1 MTRSAGESQPPWI
14 VIAGPTGSGKS
25 ALGVAVAEQVGGEI
39 VNADSVQ
46 VYRGFDIGSA
56 KPPRS
61 LRERVPHHL
70 FDHVT
75 ADEDFHAAEFSRR
88 ARQVCEEIESRG
100 KRPVLVGGTGFY
112 LRSLLRGLPEMPE
125 ADEGIRERLRRIH
138 ASARGRALLHR
149 WLGRVDPVAA
159 AKIAV
164 NDRHRVERALEVWM
178 LTGKPISEKRM
189 DPGADAQRAVLI
201 ALAVPREILV
211 KRLDR
216 RVSEMYA
223 AGLVEET
230 RHLLERYPPTA
241 RPFGAI
247 GYAEAARVV
256 WGDLTAEAAEEET
269 KRRTRAYAKR
279 QMTWFRGEQDVHW
292 LNAERPLEE
301 LLEESLRIIGAD
313 E

>member
-1 MTRSAGESQPPWI
+1 VNPARPWI

-25 ALGVAVAEQVGGEI
+25 ALGVGLAEQLGGEI

-56 KPPRS
+56 KPPAS

-70 FDHVT
+70 FDHVA
-75 ADEDFHAAEFSRR
+75 ADEDFNAAEFSRR
-88 ARQVCEEIESRG
+88 ARLVCREIESRG

-125 ADEGIRERLRRIH
+125 ADERIRERLRRIH

-149 WLGRVDPVAA
+149 WLSSVDPVAA
-159 AKIAV
+159 SKIAV
-164 NDRHRVERALEVWM
+164 NDRHRVERALEIWI
-178 LTGKPISEKRM
+178 LTGRPISAKRV
-189 DPGADAQRAVLI
+189 DPAAGLQRAVLI
-201 ALAVPREILV
+201 ALSVPREILV
-211 KRLDR
+211 ERLDR
-216 RVSEMYA
+216 RVAEMYA

-230 RHLLERYPPTA
+230 RRLLQHYPATA

-256 WGDLTAEAAEEET
+256 SGELSAEAAEEET

-292 LNAERPLEE
+292 LNAERPVEE
-301 LLEESLRIIGAD
+301 LLEESLRIIRA
-313 E
+313 EE

>member
-1 MTRSAGESQPPWI
+1 MNPSPPWI

-25 ALGVAVAEQVGGEI
+25 ALGVAIAERLGGEI

-75 ADEDFHAAEFSRR
+75 ADEDFNAAEFSRR
-88 ARQVCEEIESRG
+88 ARLVCQEIESRG

-125 ADEGIRERLRRIH
+125 ADERIRGRLKRIH
-138 ASARGRALLHR
+138 ASPRGRALLHR

-159 AKIAV
+159 SKIAI
-164 NDRHRVERALEVWM
+164 NDRHRLERALEVWM
-178 LTGKPISEKRM
+178 LTGRPISEMRI
-189 DPGADAQRAVLI
+189 DPGADAQRAILI
-201 ALAVPREILV
+201 ALAVPRAALV
-211 KRLDR
+211 ERLDR
-216 RVSEMYA
+216 RVAEMYA

-230 RHLLERYPPTA
+230 RRLLDQYPPTA

-256 WGDLTAEAAEEET
+256 WGDLTPEAAEEET

-292 LNAERPLEE
+292 LDAERPVEE
-301 LLEESLRIIGAD
+301 LLEESLRIIRAED
-313 E
+313 

>member
-1 MTRSAGESQPPWI
+1 MSQTRPWI

-25 ALGVAVAEQVGGEI
+25 VLGVAVAEQLGGEI

-56 KPPRS
+56 KPPES
-61 LRERVPHHL
+61 LRERAPHHL

-75 ADEDFHAAEFSRR
+75 ADEDFNAAEFSRR
-88 ARQVCEEIESRG
+88 ARLVCKEIESRG
-100 KRPVLVGGTGFY
+100 KRPVIVGGTGFY
-112 LRSLLRGLPEMPE
+112 LRSLLQGLPEMPE
-125 ADEGIRERLRRIH
+125 ANERIRQRLRRIH

-149 WLGRVDPVAA
+149 WLARVDPIAA
-159 AKIAV
+159 SRIAV
-164 NDRHRVERALEVWM
+164 NDRHRIERALEIWM
-178 LTGKPISEKRM
+178 LTGKPISERRV
-189 DPGADAQRAVLI
+189 DPGASAQRAVLI

-211 KRLDR
+211 ERLDR
-216 RVSEMYA
+216 RVAEMYA

-230 RHLLERYPPTA
+230 RLLLERYPPTA

-256 WGDLTAEAAEEET
+256 WGDLTAEAAAEQT

-292 LNAERPLEE
+292 LDAERPVKE
-301 LLEESLRIIGAD
+301 LLEESLRIIRA
-313 E
+313 EE

>member
-1 MTRSAGESQPPWI
+1 MSQTHPWI

-25 ALGVAVAEQVGGEI
+25 EIGVAIAERVGGEI

-56 KPPRS
+56 KPPES
-61 LRERVPHHL
+61 LRTRVPHHL
-70 FDHVT
+70 FDHVA
-75 ADEDFHAAEFSRR
+75 ADEDFNAAEFSRR
-88 ARQVCEEIESRG
+88 ARLVCQEIESRG

-125 ADEGIRERLRRIH
+125 ADERIRQRLRRIH

-149 WLGRVDPVAA
+149 WLARVDPIAA
-159 AKIAV
+159 SKIAV
-164 NDRHRVERALEVWM
+164 NDRHRLERALEIWM
-178 LTGKPISEKRM
+178 LTGRPISEKTS
-189 DPGADAQRAVLI
+189 DPAAGSQQAVLI
-201 ALAVPREILV
+201 ALSVPREVLV
-211 KRLDR
+211 ERLDR
-216 RVSEMYA
+216 RVATMYTT
-223 AGLVEET
+223 GLVEET
-230 RHLLERYPPTA
+230 RQLLERYPPTA

-256 WGDLTAEAAEEET
+256 SGELSAGAAEEET

-292 LNAERPLEE
+292 LDAERPVEE
-301 LLEESLRIIGAD
+301 LLEESLRIIRA
-313 E
+313 EE

>member
-1 MTRSAGESQPPWI
+1 M
-14 VIAGPTGSGKS
+14 IAGPTGSGKS
-25 ALGVAVAEQVGGEI
+25 VLGVAIAEQLDGEI

-56 KPPRS
+56 KPPQS

-75 ADEDFHAAEFSRR
+75 ADEDFNAAEFSRR
-88 ARQVCEEIESRG
+88 ARLVCQEIESRG
-100 KRPVLVGGTGFY
+100 GRPVLVGGTGFY

-125 ADEGIRERLRRIH
+125 ADERIRERLRRIH
-138 ASARGRALLHR
+138 ASTRGRALLHQ
-149 WLGRVDPVAA
+149 WLARVDPMAA
-159 AKIAV
+159 SKIAV
-164 NDRHRVERALEVWM
+164 NDRHRVERALEIWM
-178 LTGKPISEKRM
+178 LTGRPISERQV
-189 DPGADAQRAVLI
+189 DPASEAQRAVLI

-211 KRLDR
+211 ERLDR
-216 RVSEMYA
+216 RVAEMYA

-230 RHLLERYPPTA
+230 RSLLERYPATA

-247 GYAEAARVV
+247 GYAEAARVL
-256 WGDLTAEAAEEET
+256 WGDLTPEAAEEET

-292 LNAERPLEE
+292 LDAERPVEE
-301 LLEESLRIIGAD
+301 LLEESLRIIRA
-313 E
+313 EE